1 MRNKEEQ
8 NSRLH
13 HKAADPTASQ
23 PAAVS
28 LDAYISQLQMELSQL
43 RKAYTRLEYER
54 NVFRKAMLAYHR
66 SAEKEAELHHT
77 LTL

>member
-13 HKAADPTASQ
+13 HKAAGQTASQ

-28 LDAYISQLQMELSQL
+28 LEAYISQLQMELSQL
-43 RKAYTRLEYER
+43 RKAYSRLEYER
-54 NVFRKAMLAYHR
+54 NVFRKAMLVYHR
-66 SAEKEAELHHT
+66 TAEKEAEPHHSQT
-77 LTL
+77 L

>member
-13 HKAADPTASQ
+13 HKAAGQTASQ

-28 LDAYISQLQMELSQL
+28 LEAYISQLQKELMEL
-43 RKAYTRLEYER
+43 RKAYSRLEYEK

-66 SAEKEAELHHT
+66 TVEKEAELHHS